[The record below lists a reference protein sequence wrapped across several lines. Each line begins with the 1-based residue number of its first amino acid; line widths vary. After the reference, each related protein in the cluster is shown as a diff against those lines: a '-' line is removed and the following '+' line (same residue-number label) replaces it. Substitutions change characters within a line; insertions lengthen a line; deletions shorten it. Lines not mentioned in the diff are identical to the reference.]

1 MAMENEKHSRAVD
14 AIARNCLAVRPGQLN
29 RVVTNLYA

>member
-1 MAMENEKHSRAVD
+1 MDYERHSRAGD
-14 AIARNCLAVRPGQLN
+14 AIARNCLAVRLRQLN

>member
-1 MAMENEKHSRAVD
+1 MASEKHSRAVD
-14 AIARNCLAVRPGQLN
+14 AIARNRLAVRLRQLN